1 MQGRWLGIPP
11 DEVRSEI
18 SAGKVARSHQMRSGL
33 RSVQGRW
40 LGIPPDEVRSEI
52 SAGKVARYPT
62 R

>member
-1 MQGRWLGIPP
+1 MQARWLGIPP

-18 SAGKVARSHQMRSGL
+18 STGKVA
-33 RSVQGRW
+33 
-40 LGIPPDEVRSEI
+40 GIPPDEVRSEI